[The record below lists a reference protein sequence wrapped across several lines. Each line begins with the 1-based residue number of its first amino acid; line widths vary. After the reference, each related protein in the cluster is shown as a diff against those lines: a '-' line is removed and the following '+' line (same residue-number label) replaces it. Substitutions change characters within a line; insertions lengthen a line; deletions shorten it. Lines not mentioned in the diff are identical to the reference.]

1 MKKLHES
8 IRAKIEKANDS
19 YKRKA
24 NKHRRK
30 TEFQQGDLV
39 WVNLRKERFPSK
51 RKSKLAPRA
60 DDPFEVLERVGDNA
74 YKIKL
79 PGDYGVSATFNIGD
93 LSPFVEDEYISDLRS
108 NPNPPGE
115 NDPGGSAMIQEG
127 VTAQR
132 TLISKCGPNMLQN
145 SFGFLNSSFG
155 LTTLI
160 WTQRL
165 KFRPH
170 KWRCKFD
177 VQIQ

>member
-1 MKKLHES
+1 
-8 IRAKIEKANDS
+8 KIEKANDM

-51 RKSKLAPRA
+51 RKSKLSPRA
-60 DDPFEVLERVGDNA
+60 YGPFEVLERVGDNA

-108 NPNPPGE
+108 NPNPPEE
-115 NDPGGSAMIQEG
+115 NDPGESAMIQEG
-127 VTAQR
+127 VTAQI
-132 TLISKCGPNMLQN
+132 TLISKCGLNLPKS
-145 SFGFLNSSFG
+145 SFGFLNPCFG

-160 WTQRL
+160 
-165 KFRPH
+165 
-170 KWRCKFD
+170 
-177 VQIQ
+177 